1 MKVIDAGM
9 ESGKAGGDGSRAK
22 VNRQTSST
30 AVNSSHEFLQK
41 EV

>member
-1 MKVIDAGM
+1 M

-30 AVNSSHEFLQK
+30 AVTNFYRKRFEL
-41 EV
+41 